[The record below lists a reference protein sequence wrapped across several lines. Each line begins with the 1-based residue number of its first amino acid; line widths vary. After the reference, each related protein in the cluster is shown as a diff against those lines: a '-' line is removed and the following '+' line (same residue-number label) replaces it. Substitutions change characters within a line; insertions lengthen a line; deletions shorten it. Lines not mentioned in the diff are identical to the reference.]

1 MSDIYVFSSDSLN
14 DDWSTMGLVGALTPT
29 EAIFKEVANGESALA
44 IRHPLDSLGKY
55 KALQRGNILI
65 CPVPTRMVPEVT
77 GKKEITTVWSY
88 KVKSSGLL
96 TSSAQRTLYKKK
108 TGKKKIKVLKSG
120 LVVTVTAKPE
130 NEDRWKVKCKYG
142 TGWMDP
148 DGLELMKETEDT
160 FENICKNEMSLWQS
174 VNQPFRIYEV
184 RETLTEVEVS
194 ARHISYDLLYDITY
208 AKSPLSRSC
217 QYALDLILNNCI
229 GRSVSPEDYADFDA
243 TTNVANKTVS
253 FDYVN
258 QNPINAFLDPEN
270 GVCTKFKVSLIR
282 DSTNLY
288 FLDDP
293 GQNRG
298 ITIEYSKNMTGVD
311 FSITEDELVTA
322 VLPIGET
329 KDGDPLYLTDTFYST
344 TNLILS
350 EYATNYGHLYVY
362 PLTCE
367 NCKVGTEED
376 GAEVTTAIARARMRQ
391 QAIEL
396 LESGCD
402 MPKVTVK
409 VEFADLGETEE
420 YAQYKGLESI
430 YLYDYV
436 SVRHPNL
443 YVKNEKTNYIE
454 PFSVTV
460 RVTEIE
466 WDCITDRMKSTVVG
480 NPRKNM
486 SGSTISTW
494 QIPSGINGEKI
505 SAGSIDNRALA
516 TGAIG
521 SSQLADGSVLTG
533 HIANNAVT
541 DAKLADGS
549 VTTSKIA
556 DGNVTTAKI
565 LDGNVTTAK
574 ILDGNVTAVKIAD
587 GSVTETKLA
596 NGAVIT
602 AKLGDSS
609 VTTSKIVDGNV
620 TTAKLADR
628 AATTDKLADG
638 NVTAVKLNDST
649 VQPYIVNSTYN
660 HLDGLSDAEK
670 ETDPL
675 YTEIQGIAETVVP
688 GPATITSDGLMTA
701 ADKVKLSTLQQQ
713 PDWST
718 IINTPTTLFGYGIDD
733 AYTKTETRSEIFG
746 GTRDVR
752 DVLICDEIEQN
763 EIAGEAH
770 SVGDYFT
777 INSSL
782 KLYKATANIAV
793 GDTISTQTNCQEVN
807 VCGEL
812 MALRSAI
819 SSIVNGNEVSF

>member
-77 GKKEITTVWSY
+77 GKKETTTVWSY
-88 KVKSSGLL
+88 KVKQKGLL
-96 TSSAQRTLYKKK
+96 TSSAQRTLYKKS

-120 LVVTVTAKPE
+120 LVVTVTAKLE
-130 NEDRWKVKCKYG
+130 EGRWKVKCKYG

-148 DGLELMKETEDT
+148 DGLELIKETEDT

-184 RETLTEVEVS
+184 RETLTEIEVS
-194 ARHISYDLLYDITY
+194 ARHISYDLLYDIT
-208 AKSPLSRSC
+208 STFSRKARTC
-217 QYALDLILNNCI
+217 QYVLNAILGNCI

-243 TTNVANKTVS
+243 TTNVANTTVGYN
-253 FDYVN
+253 YVN

-329 KDGDPLYLTDTFYST
+329 KDGDPLYLSDSFYSSS
-344 TNLILS
+344 NLILS

-376 GAEVTTAIARARMRQ
+376 GGKVTTAIARARMRQ
-391 QAIEL
+391 QANEL

-443 YVKNEKTNYIE
+443 YVKNEKTNYLE

-466 WDCITDRMKSTVVG
+466 WDCITDRMKSIVVG

-516 TGAIG
+516 MGSIG
-521 SSQLADGSVLTG
+521 SSQLADGSVLTT
-533 HIANNAVT
+533 HLADNAVT

-565 LDGNVTTAK
+565 LDGNVTTSK

-620 TTAKLADR
+620 TTAKIL
-628 AATTDKLADG
+628 DG

-675 YTEIQGIAETVVP
+675 YTEIQDIAETVIP
-688 GPATITSDGLMTA
+688 GPATILSDGLMTA

-718 IINTPTTLFGYGIDD
+718 IINTPTTLSGYGIAD

-752 DVLICDEIEQN
+752 DILICDEIEQN

-782 KLYKATANIAV
+782 TLYKATANIAV

-812 MALRSAI
+812 LALRNRVD
-819 SSIVNGNEVSF
+819 SIVNGNEVSF